1 MKLVTVF
8 LIAITLSSCSDEDPT
23 LYNVNASL
31 TPYVDAFYSE
41 ASARGSNLKKS
52 NLIVSLESELQAITV
67 IERKGDQWYLKFDKE
82 IFEEMV
88 SQGNPNNKIESFLFH
103 EMGKIVLKRELV
115 KESTPQPLTIMNPYY
130 KVNGFKTSDRA
141 ALLDELFK

>member
-67 IERKGDQWYLKFDKE
+67 IERKGDQWYLSFDKE

-103 EMGKIVLKRELV
+103 EMGKIVLNRELAV
-115 KESTPQPLTIMNPYY
+115 NTNSIMNPDI

-141 ALLDELFK
+141 TLLDELFK

>member
-41 ASARGSNLKKS
+41 ASARGSNLEKS
-52 NLIVSLESELQAITV
+52 NLIVSLESQLQSITV
-67 IERKGDQWYLKFDKE
+67 IERKGDQWYLSFDKE

-103 EMGKIVLKRELV
+103 EMGKIVLKRELAV
-115 KESTPQPLTIMNPYY
+115 NTNSIMNPDI
-130 KVNGFKTSDRA
+130 KVNGFKTSDKVT
-141 ALLDELFK
+141 LLDELFK